1 MGNADRRHCPKREKG
16 IDQRKLL
23 IGYNSAARIIKQI
36 EENGVASAANH
47 VGKREVLMENMDG
60 SPYEY

>member
-1 MGNADRRHCPKREKG
+1 
-16 IDQRKLL
+16 LL
-23 IGYNSAARIIKQI
+23 QPTQAVVAFKWAVP
-36 EENGVASAANH
+36 EMKENGVASGANH